1 MSFTIMRPVFTI
13 LCAGVLLL
21 SGCGGER
28 IERCP
33 VRGSVRLDGQ
43 PLAEGTILFSPRAQG
58 PSAGGEIR
66 DGVFTLS
73 EQEGPSPGPYLVEIN
88 AYRPTGKT
96 ERDAATGETIT
107 LAESIIPPRYNRNST
122 LTVEVKAGEENR
134 FEFELQSK
142 R

>member
-28 IERCP
+28 IERCS
-33 VRGSVRLDGQ
+33 VSGSVRLDGQ
-43 PLAEGTILFSPRAQG
+43 PLAEGTILFSPQAQG